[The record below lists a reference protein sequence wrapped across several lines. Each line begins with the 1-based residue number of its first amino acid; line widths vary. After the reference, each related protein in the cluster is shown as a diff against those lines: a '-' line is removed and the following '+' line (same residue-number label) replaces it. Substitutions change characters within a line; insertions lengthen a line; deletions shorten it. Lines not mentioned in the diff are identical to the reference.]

1 MDLGKYKKAM
11 RPKKY
16 LDGNF
21 VVYDP
26 TLPDPSDVQ
35 LETRDTFA
43 IGGGVIE
50 GNDLGTREGFSDSR
64 LNETKLDEPYLFS
77 YDTPTGGKRYQAKVM
92 GSDFS
97 KAMRRAFPY
106 TEEGKQQALEAIAD
120 HLSKYKTGSK
130 IKKLKEPPDPKKPW
144 RYKAV
149 DGTKYFAT
157 EAEAEAFKQSRIEGA
172 IAKRTK
178 LPQEDYNKIVD
189 RIKNGETLETIASD
203 YNLKTPNPIRKLLR
217 KNKVTYGQLT
227 PNPSSYTQDPDLQK
241 IVIDNYKKLSTK
253 SLAQKLFPED
263 SIESAIQKYGN
274 IRDTLKKENKIKV
287 KPGYTEELQ
296 ESFSKEPKDIQAKKI
311 RDRRNKLIK
320 EVSDLD
326 IERYLREGKMNEGLD
341 QAHRLS
347 LKQVKKTNEL
357 YNVMNLGIESP
368 DINREVIQ
376 SFEDKLTKLYDKQ
389 NKLVKDAKKYNK
401 VPREISNQ
409 LSDLNKQIS
418 DVVAMTDGRLQGI
431 HIDEFTLKP
440 KVTGINYI
448 NTLGMGLIDKDVK
461 DLSQADIDLA
471 KAQMPYQI
479 ENEKARMESDKL
491 KLEQKLQE
499 NPGMVESLKN
509 SGFRCK
515 REVGG
520 KVDLECLADDVF
532 KEQEKLKTG
541 TDLQKKSAA
550 NKFKN
555 AAKNISKT
563 AGKARAGTLAA
574 LGGPIGLAIEGGI
587 EGLLVGWDMLIN
599 DKPFKEAW
607 ADNTIFLGGMFS
619 SKSGEDM
626 RQEII
631 VGDDPLAQEYYNAK
645 QKLDQYNKLQK
656 NYQNSIGTDFE
667 EQQYIKFKN
676 YEESIKD
683 EIPELIEV
691 LKPGT
696 EQQQAYM
703 KSELEFRKKRAGA
716 KYDKALGMSEDDP
729 LSEGD
734 PYATEQA
741 KQRELSEV
749 EEEVRGQYGK
759 TFEDFKKEFGPLI
772 YDQVSKYYGQEIK
785 PGMYV
790 EYDKKIDDILSKR
803 YEEDLPFFK
812 ENINTEEPFP
822 FYAAYAGGG
831 RVGFKDGGSGMTR
844 RGFLKVIGALASSIA
859 AAKSGFVKFAGKEA
873 TKEVVTTAP
882 ISGKPEWF
890 DAVVNK
896 VIKEGAD
903 LTKQFATKEREIIHV
918 QKLGEQEGARVVR
931 DLETGAIRL
940 DYDSPTN
947 MGQDTISF
955 TYKPGYIQEDGTKV
969 GPYFQASEAEP
980 RGIRMGPDDY
990 DIEFDGENVVDA
1002 IEDLNS
1008 DVSTLKQY
1016 GTGKL
1021 DEKDLKV
1028 RKIKNEKVAKIN
1040 EDQVEQANYLEN
1052 KYGMTADDAND
1063 YDLNYQ
1069 DYSDYD

>member
-1 MDLGKYKKAM
+1 MDIGKYKKAM

-16 LDGNF
+16 LDGDF

-26 TLPDPSDVQ
+26 SLPDPSDVQ

-50 GNDLGTREGFSDSR
+50 GNDLGTREGFYKSELVNHPKGKYR
-64 LNETKLDEPYLFS
+64 VQFS
-77 YDTPTGGKRYQAKVM
+77 YNQDYG
-92 GSDFS
+92 
-97 KAMRRAFPY
+97 
-106 TEEGKQQALEAIAD
+106 
-120 HLSKYKTGSK
+120 
-130 IKKLKEPPDPKKPW
+130 DPRFKGVQ
-144 RYKAV
+144 Y
-149 DGTKYFAT
+149 GTKK
-157 EAEAEAFKQSRIEGA
+157 EIEDLIKERSI
-172 IAKRTK
+172 IAK
-178 LPQEDYNKIVD
+178 ESYASGVD
-189 RIKNGETLETIASD
+189 KAKQI
-203 YNLKTPNPIRKLLR
+203 
-217 KNKVTYGQLT
+217 Q
-227 PNPSSYTQDPDLQK
+227 
-241 IVIDNYKKLSTK
+241 IDKK
-253 SLAQKLFPED
+253 
-263 SIESAIQKYGN
+263 
-274 IRDTLKKENKIKV
+274 
-287 KPGYTEELQ
+287 
-296 ESFSKEPKDIQAKKI
+296 
-311 RDRRNKLIK
+311 NKLIK
-320 EVSDLD
+320 DTIDSFIEKGDYENFKTKPYKSQLKTKLPSGQLRQSTGGRVNPKTYQYIRDMLDAGDFENLSKITGRSEEELIEFNKKLPEKGAVDIEKRSTAAKESWPEERKLTEKEKKETEKKIQAKRKDRLEKTTGKAKFIKGKGDFQFHHIKQIGGEVPLTESDLKVIDKYMNSRLAPYNKKLND
-326 IERYLREGKMNEGLD
+326 IADAISTNITASFDALNSQREGDSLKYLKRVDELND
-341 QAHRLS
+341 QAEQL
-347 LKQVKKTNEL
+347 VKKATKEL
-357 YNVMNLGIESP
+357 PKEFKPLIGFNKFYARTDEYGLPLDDVVRVERIGGGTKQGQFEKPLTQYS
-368 DINREVIQ
+368 RKEVA
-376 SFEDKLTKLYDKQ
+376 ELQ
-389 NKLVKDAKKYNK
+389 NK
-401 VPREISNQ
+401 INQ
-409 LSDLNKQIS
+409 E
-418 DVVAMTDGRLQGI
+418 A
-431 HIDEFTLKP
+431 
-440 KVTGINYI
+440 
-448 NTLGMGLIDKDVK
+448 
-461 DLSQADIDLA
+461 
-471 KAQMPYQI
+471 
-479 ENEKARMESDKL
+479 DKL

-499 NPGMVESLKN
+499 NPGLVEPIKN
-509 SGFRCK
+509 SGFKCR

-520 KVDLECLADDVF
+520 KVDLECLANDVF

-555 AAKNISKT
+555 AAKNITKNV
-563 AGKARAGTLAA
+563 GKARAGTLAA
-574 LGGPIGLAIEGGI
+574 LGGPVGLAIEGGI
-587 EGLLVGWDMLIN
+587 EGLLIGWDMLIN

-645 QKLDQYNKLQK
+645 QKLDQYDKLQK
-656 NYQNSIGTDFE
+656 DYQNSIGTDFE

-683 EIPELIEV
+683 EIPELIQV

-759 TFEDFKKEFGPLI
+759 TFEDFKKEVGPLI
-772 YDQVSKYYGQEIK
+772 YDQISKYYGREIK

-790 EYDKKIDDILSKR
+790 EYDKDVDDVLLKQ
-803 YEEDLPFFK
+803 YEKDLPFFK
-812 ENINTEEPFP
+812 ENINTEEQFP

-873 TKEVVTTAP
+873 AKEVVTTPNIA
-882 ISGKPEWF
+882 GKPEWF

-896 VIKEGAD
+896 IIKEGAD
-903 LTKQFATKEREIIHV
+903 LTKQFATKERELVHV

-1002 IEDLNS
+1002 VEDLNS

-1040 EDQVEQANYLEN
+1040 DDQTEQASYLEN

>member
-1 MDLGKYKKAM
+1 MNSRLAPYNKKLNDIADAISTNITASFDALNSQREGDSLKYLKRVDELNDQAEQLVKKATKEL
-11 RPKKY
+11 PKEFKPLIGFNKFY
-16 LDGNF
+16 ARTDEYGLPLDD
-21 VVYDP
+21 VVR
-26 TLPDPSDVQ
+26 V
-35 LETRDTFA
+35 ER
-43 IGGGVIE
+43 IGGGTKQGQFE
-50 GNDLGTREGFSDSR
+50 KPLTQYSR
-64 LNETKLDEPYLFS
+64 
-77 YDTPTGGKRYQAKVM
+77 
-92 GSDFS
+92 
-97 KAMRRAFPY
+97 
-106 TEEGKQQALEAIAD
+106 
-120 HLSKYKTGSK
+120 
-130 IKKLKEPPDPKKPW
+130 KE
-144 RYKAV
+144 V
-149 DGTKYFAT
+149 
-157 EAEAEAFKQSRIEGA
+157 AELQ
-172 IAKRTK
+172 
-178 LPQEDYNKIVD
+178 NKI
-189 RIKNGETLETIASD
+189 N
-203 YNLKTPNPIRKLLR
+203 
-217 KNKVTYGQLT
+217 
-227 PNPSSYTQDPDLQK
+227 
-241 IVIDNYKKLSTK
+241 
-253 SLAQKLFPED
+253 
-263 SIESAIQKYGN
+263 
-274 IRDTLKKENKIKV
+274 
-287 KPGYTEELQ
+287 Q
-296 ESFSKEPKDIQAKKI
+296 EA
-311 RDRRNKLIK
+311 
-320 EVSDLD
+320 
-326 IERYLREGKMNEGLD
+326 
-341 QAHRLS
+341 
-347 LKQVKKTNEL
+347 
-357 YNVMNLGIESP
+357 
-368 DINREVIQ
+368 
-376 SFEDKLTKLYDKQ
+376 
-389 NKLVKDAKKYNK
+389 
-401 VPREISNQ
+401 
-409 LSDLNKQIS
+409 
-418 DVVAMTDGRLQGI
+418 
-431 HIDEFTLKP
+431 
-440 KVTGINYI
+440 
-448 NTLGMGLIDKDVK
+448 
-461 DLSQADIDLA
+461 
-471 KAQMPYQI
+471 
-479 ENEKARMESDKL
+479 DKL

-499 NPGMVESLKN
+499 NPGLVEPIKN
-509 SGFRCK
+509 SGFKCR

-520 KVDLECLADDVF
+520 KVDLECLANDVF

-555 AAKNISKT
+555 AAKNITKNV
-563 AGKARAGTLAA
+563 GKARAGTLAA
-574 LGGPIGLAIEGGI
+574 LGGPVGLAIEGGI
-587 EGLLVGWDMLIN
+587 EGLLIGWDMLIN

-645 QKLDQYNKLQK
+645 QKLDQYDKLQK
-656 NYQNSIGTDFE
+656 DYQNSIGTDFE

-683 EIPELIEV
+683 EIPELIQV

-759 TFEDFKKEFGPLI
+759 TFEDFKKEVGPLI
-772 YDQVSKYYGQEIK
+772 YDQISKYYGREIK

-790 EYDKKIDDILSKR
+790 EYDKDVDDVLLKQ
-803 YEEDLPFFK
+803 YEKDLPFFK
-812 ENINTEEPFP
+812 ENINTEEQFP

-873 TKEVVTTAP
+873 AKEVVTTPNIA
-882 ISGKPEWF
+882 GKPEWF

-896 VIKEGAD
+896 IIKEGAD
-903 LTKQFATKEREIIHV
+903 LTKQFATKERELVHV

-1040 EDQVEQANYLEN
+1040 EDQTEQASYLEN